1 MSSAIALSKP
11 TVGSSRDTW
20 GSTLNAALDQL
31 NAYIVGA
38 WRTSTRAVTS
48 NTTLAD
54 DTSLF
59 CSVVANGVYV
69 VNWGLRMDGATA
81 GDFKYA
87 FTGPSGAAMTWESRG
102 LAAADASNVAAI
114 TTDVAAIGTTVTHGC
129 LGTGTTTRVH
139 GSGLLIVSTTAGT
152 LTLQWAQGTSSGTAT
167 NLFAGSW
174 LKLERVG

>member
-1 MSSAIALSKP
+1 MSTAITLTKP
-11 TVGSSRDTW
+11 TVGASRDTW
-20 GSTLNAALDQL
+20 GATVNTALDQL

-38 WRTSTRAVTS
+38 WKTSTEAVTS
-48 NTTLAD
+48 STALQNDDNLVLA
-54 DTSLF
+54 
-59 CSVVANGVYV
+59 VVASGVYV
-69 VNWGLRMDGATA
+69 VRWGLRMDGAAA

-87 FTGPSGAAMTWESRG
+87 FTGPAGAAMTWESRG

-129 LGTGTTTRVH
+129 LGTGTTTRAA
-139 GSGLLIVSTTAGT
+139 GTGLLIVSATAGN

-174 LKLERVG
+174 ITGERVG

>member
-1 MSSAIALSKP
+1 MSTAITLTKP
-11 TVGSSRDTW
+11 TVGASRDSW
-20 GSTLNAALDQL
+20 GSTLNSALDQL

-38 WRTSTRAVTS
+38 WKTSTEAVTS
-48 NTTLAD
+48 STTLQND
-54 DTSLF
+54 DNLVCAVTAS
-59 CSVVANGVYV
+59 GVYV

-102 LAAADASNVAAI
+102 LAAGDASNVAAI
-114 TTDVAAIGTTVTHGC
+114 STDVAAIGTTVTHGC
-129 LGTGTTTRVH
+129 LGTGTTTRVM
-139 GSGLLIVSTTAGT
+139 GSGLLIVSLTAGN